1 MQDDS
6 NNNEFDFESVIEKLV
21 YFPVG
26 LAAAVAKAAPGA
38 AKTGKNLVEGQ
49 LKTAEFLGR
58 MSVDYAKKRYQDPE
72 TLIKDVGQMVAKSV
86 GGPFGGLIGH
96 LIESNVSSKKPEEYT
111 NVREADVAHTQSS
124 GEDSSEVGASDADS
138 VGGIAHYETLTANQ
152 VIVELAKCT
161 PSQLA
166 DVESFELEHRRRRT
180 VLAKL
185 SQYRDASVDQGL

>member
-1 MQDDS
+1 MRDDDS
-6 NNNEFDFESVIEKLV
+6 SNEFDFESVIEKLV

-26 LAAAVAKAAPGA
+26 LAAAIAKAAPEA

-72 TLIKDVGQMVAKSV
+72 TVIKDVGQMVAKSV

-96 LIESNVSSKKPEEYT
+96 LIDSTMSSQKSEGHDDAH
-111 NVREADVAHTQSS
+111 EAEVVQTQSS
-124 GEDSSEVGASDADS
+124 GDNGIGKSDNES
-138 VGGIAHYETLTANQ
+138 GNVGGIANYETLTANQ

-166 DVESFELEHRRRRT
+166 DVESFELDHRRRRT

-185 SQYRDASVDQGL
+185 SQYRDASVDRG